1 VGFSE
6 EVLICRTP
14 AYPSKN
20 YGLVF
25 KSAFPKPI
33 PLPLLALLYTLRVH
47 YTHHTRTI
55 PSASVWHVIRSVR
68 DLCALRKCQLLR
80 AAAGDGEL
88 NQGVAALVSAYTSMT
103 GNSHEPYVVFTRQRC
118 RLSPSPWVELWC
130 LRITPCLPGRRSA
143 WGRFPKNSHLCCHC
157 RHRRHDPHGQTLF
170 RWVPQH
176 RSVVPPECAGA
187 RDRRATG
194 RTRRLYHRRGSSRAR
209 RRGSPS
215 AQGRHGAHLPR
226 SKPATAALLRPSRW
240 KGRRCQ

>member
-68 DLCALRKCQLLR
+68 DLCAAQMPTLTRHCGRWRAEPGHGSARLRLHPR
-80 AAAGDGEL
+80 AG
-88 NQGVAALVSAYTSMT
+88 
-103 GNSHEPYVVFTRQRC
+103 
-118 RLSPSPWVELWC
+118 
-130 LRITPCLPGRRSA
+130 
-143 WGRFPKNSHLCCHC
+143 
-157 RHRRHDPHGQTLF
+157 
-170 RWVPQH
+170 
-176 RSVVPPECAGA
+176 
-187 RDRRATG
+187 
-194 RTRRLYHRRGSSRAR
+194 
-209 RRGSPS
+209 
-215 AQGRHGAHLPR
+215 
-226 SKPATAALLRPSRW
+226 
-240 KGRRCQ
+240 